1 MKAKAKRMKERTKG
15 ATMMMERVM
24 RANMRTTQRQ
34 ERVLMMTPK
43 T

>member
-15 ATMMMERVM
+15 ATMTMERM
-24 RANMRTTQRQ
+24 MRTNTRTTPRQ